1 MAEETAAARGEEEDD
16 GAVTPCCHDETGGRE
31 GVFPRPHPVLIE
43 IARLLARSE
52 ARRLRS

>member
-1 MAEETAAARGEEEDD
+1 MAEEAAAARGEDVDEGAGAPLDPNKTCGRGD
-16 GAVTPCCHDETGGRE
+16 GLQRL
-31 GVFPRPHPVLIE
+31 HPVLIE

>member
-16 GAVTPCCHDETGGRE
+16 GAVTPCCQDETGGRE
-31 GVFPRPHPVLIE
+31 GVFSRPHPVLIE

>member
-16 GAVTPCCHDETGGRE
+16 GAVTACGQDETGGRE